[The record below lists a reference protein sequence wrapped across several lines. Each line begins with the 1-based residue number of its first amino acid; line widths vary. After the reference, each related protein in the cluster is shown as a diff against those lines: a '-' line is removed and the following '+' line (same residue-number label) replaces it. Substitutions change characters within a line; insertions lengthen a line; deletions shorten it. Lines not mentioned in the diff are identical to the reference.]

1 VKFPKYFWHWLK
13 HEPFIHFIFIGAII
27 FVTAHFRNA
36 GTVAP
41 NHKISIDAQDI
52 ERLRYKALA
61 QRGKEPDDEQIQAL
75 VRNYVREEVL
85 VREARTQGFDRDDVV
100 VRRRLAQ
107 KMEFLATQSI
117 DSPSESEVS
126 QYFQTH
132 IDQYILKPTL
142 SLEQMVFRIDTRGVY
157 ALAQAKSALL
167 SLQEGHP
174 GNGDT
179 SMLPSKMDQMDAA
192 RMQGDFEASF
202 TNAAFS
208 APIGQW
214 IGPVQSA
221 LGYHL
226 IRVTAKQSA
235 SNALYK
241 IVHDRVKADL
251 ISELGEAAR
260 EKAYVELLK
269 KYSIAMNI
277 DQIAPRVNISDNAS
291 QKAPR

>member
-1 VKFPKYFWHWLK
+1 
-13 HEPFIHFIFIGAII
+13 
-27 FVTAHFRNA
+27 
-36 GTVAP
+36 
-41 NHKISIDAQDI
+41 
-52 ERLRYKALA
+52 
-61 QRGKEPDDEQIQAL
+61 
-75 VRNYVREEVL
+75 
-85 VREARTQGFDRDDVV
+85 
-100 VRRRLAQ
+100 
-107 KMEFLATQSI
+107 
-117 DSPSESEVS
+117 
-126 QYFQTH
+126 
-132 IDQYILKPTL
+132 
-142 SLEQMVFRIDTRGVY
+142 
-157 ALAQAKSALL
+157 
-167 SLQEGHP
+167 LQEGHP
-174 GNGDT
+174 ENGDT

-192 RMQGDFEASF
+192 RMQGDFGASF

-235 SNALYK
+235 SHALYK

-269 KYSIAMNI
+269 KYSIVMNI